1 MMNVEYKTS
10 REFLESVRQKRN
22 RVQRMEE
29 ALAESRA
36 RAESVSGVQIGEKV
50 QSSGRIGIDATLAAI
65 EEEQERLEEAKKD
78 LACDLERALEL
89 VNMVR
94 DEAAVWHVLWERY
107 IIGASWNSVAKHTSY
122 GRRTVFRLAEQGYQ
136 DLDEKMALQKVIY
149 YIKGIHE

>member
-10 REFLESVRQKRN
+10 RGFLESVRQKRN
-22 RVQRMEE
+22 RVKRMEE

-65 EEEQERLEEAKKD
+65 EEEEERLEEARKD
-78 LACDLERALEL
+78 LACDLERAREL

-107 IIGASWNSVAKHTSY
+107 IVGASWGTVAKRTSY
-122 GRRTVFRLAEQGYQ
+122 GERTVFRLADRGFR
-136 DLDEKMALQKVIY
+136 LIDERWQFMAVR
-149 YIKGIHE
+149 GS

>member
-1 MMNVEYKTS
+1 MEYRTS
-10 REFLESVRQKRN
+10 REFFEAVRKKRN
-22 RVQRMEE
+22 RVKRMEE

-78 LACDLERALEL
+78 LACDLERAREL
-89 VNMVR
+89 VNMIR

-136 DLDEKMALQKVIY
+136 DLDEKMALRGTSWHLKKCYTI
-149 YIKGIHE
+149 